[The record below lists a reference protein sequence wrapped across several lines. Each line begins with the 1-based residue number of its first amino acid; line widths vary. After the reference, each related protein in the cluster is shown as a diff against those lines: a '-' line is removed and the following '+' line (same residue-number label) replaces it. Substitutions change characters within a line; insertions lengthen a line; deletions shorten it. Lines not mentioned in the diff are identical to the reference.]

1 MVVWDVTSFHL
12 VCRYQYHIPQEHSF
26 NIDCYKNLRLNLV
39 YLCFQ
44 TVNIPFVVKM
54 KDGTEYWEYQ
64 SDDVQDNVYLAVLQ
78 QSYKMFRLFKG
89 SFTAILS
96 SSGADVTQLKQKL
109 DHFFSRV
116 RIKYFVLTFKQS
128 RKIQGSAAHSI
139 YSDVSDLVLY
149 CYINTTLYY
158 SVVIHILS

>member
-1 MVVWDVTSFHL
+1 MYGCLGCDILCHL
-12 VCRYQYHIPQEHSF
+12 VHRYQYYIPQEHTF
-26 NIDCYKNLRLNLV
+26 NIDCCKKLRLNLV

-44 TVNIPFVVKM
+44 TVNIPFVAKV

-89 SFTAILS
+89 SFTAILNS
-96 SSGADVTQLKQKL
+96 NGADVTQLKQKL

-116 RIKYFVLTFKQS
+116 RIKYFFLHLSSQDKLGRMLFIVHIVTSLIWFYT
-128 RKIQGSAAHSI
+128 
-139 YSDVSDLVLY
+139 
-149 CYINTTLYY
+149 
-158 SVVIHILS
+158 VI